1 MKDIV
6 IKGAR
11 EHNLQNIDVSIELG
25 KMIAVTGVSGSGK
38 STLVNEVLFPSL
50 SNKLMRS
57 RLRPGEHDGID
68 NTGTLIGTLIL
79 RSAVQVA
86 CQPFT
91 LLFDCAMATG
101 IFLDYDATF
110 TGNFTVTFK

>member
-1 MKDIV
+1 MNSAIDFPWDKSIV
-6 IKGAR
+6 AADAIVHTGACVL
-11 EHNLQNIDVSIELG
+11 HSITFNGMTVVGDVAIY
-25 KMIAVTGVSGSGK
+25 
-38 STLVNEVLFPSL
+38 
-50 SNKLMRS
+50 
-57 RLRPGEHDGID
+57 DGID

-91 LLFDCAMATG
+91 LLLDCKMDTG
-101 IFLDYDATF
+101 IFFDYDATF

>member
-1 MKDIV
+1 MNSAIDFPWDKVNVTADAIAHT
-6 IKGAR
+6 GACVL
-11 EHNLQNIDVSIELG
+11 HSITFNGMTAVGDVAIY
-25 KMIAVTGVSGSGK
+25 
-38 STLVNEVLFPSL
+38 
-50 SNKLMRS
+50 
-57 RLRPGEHDGID
+57 DGID

-79 RSAVQVA
+79 RSAVQVS

-91 LLFDCAMATG
+91 LILDCEMATG